1 MKKTILIFLI
11 LTVVLGLSNYISS
24 GPLNN
29 ETLKKIEKKETKVET
44 QIIKQPAKTEFV
56 EKTNLKEQEIEPTP
70 NVQKEELQKE
80 VNNKNFIVAI
90 DAGHQLKGNNEKEPI
105 GPGALESKP
114 KVSQGTTGI
123 VTKIPE
129 YQMTLEISL
138 KLKEA
143 LIKEG
148 YQVVMTR
155 ESHEVNLSNSE
166 RAEIANNSGADI
178 FIRIHGNGS
187 EDSSVKGILTLCP
200 TKNNEYCSNIYE
212 DSYNLSTLIVDE
224 LSNSTGDKNLGVSQV
239 DNMSGI
245 NWCKI
250 PVSIVEVG
258 FMSNE
263 ETDLLLATD
272 EYQEKIIKGLIKAIN
287 LYYKEKEG
295 L

>member
-29 ETLKKIEKKETKVET
+29 ETLKKIEKKEAKVET

-70 NVQKEELQKE
+70 NIQKEELQKE
-80 VNNKNFIVAI
+80 ANNKNFIVAI

-143 LIKEG
+143 LI
-148 YQVVMTR
+148 
-155 ESHEVNLSNSE
+155 N
-166 RAEIANNSGADI
+166 
-178 FIRIHGNGS
+178 
-187 EDSSVKGILTLCP
+187 
-200 TKNNEYCSNIYE
+200 
-212 DSYNLSTLIVDE
+212 
-224 LSNSTGDKNLGVSQV
+224 
-239 DNMSGI
+239 
-245 NWCKI
+245 
-250 PVSIVEVG
+250 
-258 FMSNE
+258 
-263 ETDLLLATD
+263 
-272 EYQEKIIKGLIKAIN
+272 
-287 LYYKEKEG
+287 
-295 L
+295 